1 MPCSH
6 DAHLLSA
13 LHGTDLNVLNRH
25 HATLHRSGAAVGEP
39 FASAAFAKLVEL
51 FKTAPARAQV
61 VCFGNIIVFVSQLLA
76 RSAAVGAGSGASHS
90 AVLSSV
96 LKELDGV
103 VDVGFNAIV
112 DSHGQASVSRE
123 QLAHLWM
130 QLLDTVQLVLRS
142 VKEEKEKVRADT
154 SAQSSAGDSEAAAAT
169 AKKTKK
175 KGDDRGSDDA
185 GRVVTKLLSTCMQ
198 RSDILMRS
206 TDPCLVEAKQKLV
219 RVLGAGVGVGG
230 TRTTWPVAR
239 RCLDFL
245 IRMCR
250 CSTEGDT
257 ERDTMGLSSGMVVE
271 GSSALSGDAGA
282 EDAPVTFNSELGAL
296 AFPVLLR
303 QCRKVL
309 LQCYASGTTEEGEGG
324 AVSVHALGEL
334 RTAQL
339 CFVLEELAQLEVEP
353 AYVEKAELDED
364 EGWSTSHKI
373 RVTTGRRAH
382 LLLLYPVFCELCILQ
397 SLDVQLRLRQVMQ
410 IAGVE
415 LGLL

>member
-1 MPCSH
+1 M
-6 DAHLLSA
+6 
-13 LHGTDLNVLNRH
+13 R
-25 HATLHRSGAAVGEP
+25 
-39 FASAAFAKLVEL
+39 
-51 FKTAPARAQV
+51 
-61 VCFGNIIVFVSQLLA
+61 
-76 RSAAVGAGSGASHS
+76 
-90 AVLSSV
+90 
-96 LKELDGV
+96 KELDGV

-142 VKEEKEKVRADT
+142 VKEEKEHARADA
-154 SAQSSAGDSEAAAAT
+154 SALAAK
-169 AKKTKK
+169 KKTKNK
-175 KGDDRGSDDA
+175 SDGRGSDDA

-206 TDPCLVEAKQKLV
+206 TDPCLAEAKQKLV

-230 TRTTWPVAR
+230 SRTTWPVAR

-250 CSTEGDT
+250 CTTEDEGKCDAT
-257 ERDTMGLSSGMVVE
+257 EEAVVDISSGAALE
-271 GSSALSGDAGA
+271 GSSALSGGT
-282 EDAPVTFNSELGAL
+282 EDAAVAFNSEVGAL

-309 LQCYASGTTEEGEGG
+309 LQCYASGTTEEGDGG

-353 AYVEKAELDED
+353 AYVENAELGED
-364 EGWSTSHKI
+364 EGWSTSHQI
-373 RVTTGRRAH
+373 RVTTGAARALASALPRFLRALHTAEPRRPAALAPSH
-382 LLLLYPVFCELCILQ
+382 ADRGCRAWPLVRRTSTDIVRALHRTE
-397 SLDVQLRLRQVMQ
+397 
-410 IAGVE
+410 
-415 LGLL
+415 